1 MKITCTVKFSND
13 QLHKIEQLGY
23 EIKYYPENSIE
34 NDKYINES
42 EILVTYNPFD
52 TLDISKMKNLK
63 YIQTSSIG
71 IDQIPKDKLENRD
84 ILICNNKGS
93 YSVPISET
101 IVMNI
106 LNIYKNSI
114 KFYNKKLNKKWK
126 MDYSLTELTDKKV
139 GFLGTGTLS
148 SETAKRLKAF
158 SVEVWGVNTDGTL
171 KEYFDKCFSS
181 KDMDKVF
188 KNCDVVVCTMPSTKE
203 TIGIINKDK
212 FSLMKDKS
220 IFINVGRG
228 NIVNEKDLVRY
239 IKKFRG
245 VYLDVFENELLSED
259 SKLWEFDNVIIT
271 PHNSWISDKN
281 KERTFNVI
289 YNNLSNYK
297 DGKKLNNIIN
307 IDKGY

>member
-42 EILVTYNPFD
+42 EILVTYNPFY
-52 TLDISKMKNLK
+52 TLDISKMKKLK

-114 KFYNKKLNKKWK
+114 KFYNKKLNKKWN

-245 VYLDVFENELLSED
+245 VYLDVFENEPLSED

>member
-239 IKKFRG
+239 INKFRG
-245 VYLDVFENELLSED
+245 VYLDVFENEPLSED

>member
-42 EILVTYNPFD
+42 EILITYNAFD
-52 TLDISKMKNLK
+52 TLDISKMKKLK

-71 IDQIPKDKLENRD
+71 IDQIPKEKLENRD

-93 YSVPISET
+93 YSVPIAET
-101 IVMNI
+101 IIMNI

-114 KFYNKKLNKKWK
+114 KFHNKQLNKKWK
-126 MDYSLTELTDKKV
+126 MDYSLIELTDKKV

-158 SVEVWGVNTDGTL
+158 SVEVWGVNTDGTI

-203 TIGIINKDK
+203 AIGIINKDK

-228 NIVNEKDLVRY
+228 NIVNEKDLVKY

-245 VYLDVFENELLSED
+245 VYLDVFENEPLSED

>member
-71 IDQIPKDKLENRD
+71 IDQIPKDKLKSRD

-139 GFLGTGTLS
+139 GFFRNRNIIKRNR
-148 SETAKRLKAF
+148 KRLKAF
-158 SVEVWGVNTDGTL
+158 SVEVWGV
-171 KEYFDKCFSS
+171 Y
-181 KDMDKVF
+181 
-188 KNCDVVVCTMPSTKE
+188 
-203 TIGIINKDK
+203 
-212 FSLMKDKS
+212 
-220 IFINVGRG
+220 
-228 NIVNEKDLVRY
+228 
-239 IKKFRG
+239 
-245 VYLDVFENELLSED
+245 
-259 SKLWEFDNVIIT
+259 
-271 PHNSWISDKN
+271 
-281 KERTFNVI
+281 
-289 YNNLSNYK
+289 
-297 DGKKLNNIIN
+297 
-307 IDKGY
+307 

>member
-181 KDMDKVF
+181 KDMDIVF

-245 VYLDVFENELLSED
+245 VYLDVFENEPLSED